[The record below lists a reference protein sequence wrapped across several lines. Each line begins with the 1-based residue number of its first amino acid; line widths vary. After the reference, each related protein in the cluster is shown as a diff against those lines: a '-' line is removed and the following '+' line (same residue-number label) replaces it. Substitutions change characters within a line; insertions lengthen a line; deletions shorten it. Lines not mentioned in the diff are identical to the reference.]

1 MSTPHGGKPGGL
13 VRPFLVAMLLARL
26 MDPLHAADE
35 LVRRQKSF
43 IRELYERRD
52 YFNCIAETR
61 RLLNTAPG
69 LAERDA
75 YLYFIEAN
83 YFLAGQ
89 YRTVIENSK
98 SKAVTGENLP
108 YILLASTASG
118 RIGRYD
124 AGMGILEALDPATL
138 GADDRCRL
146 LAAKSRLFVEAG
158 LFERAYEELRR
169 GAEYESCA
177 RLAGLGEALAGYG
190 ELPRRSGILAAI
202 LSAILPGA
210 GQVYAGRYAD
220 GAVSLISVGA
230 LATGAFLCFH
240 HRERAL
246 GGTLAVA
253 ASLVYAGNVY
263 GACNAAKRF
272 NSVRAEGFRA
282 RLLERHIPAFDPME
296 GVDLDQLTR

>member
-1 MSTPHGGKPGGL
+1 MSSPHGGKPGGL
-13 VRPFLVAMLLARL
+13 VRLLSFAMVLARL
-26 MDPLHAADE
+26 IHPLHAEDE
-35 LVRRQKSF
+35 LVRKQKTF

-61 RLLNTAPG
+61 RLLNSAPG
-69 LAERDA
+69 LADRDA

-83 YFLAGQ
+83 YFMAGQ

-98 SKAVTGENLP
+98 SKAVAGKNLP

-118 RIGRYD
+118 RIGQYD

-158 LFERAYEELRR
+158 LFERAHEELRR
-169 GAEYESCA
+169 GAEYASCA
-177 RLAGLGEALAGYG
+177 RLTGLGEALGGYG

-210 GQVYAGRYAD
+210 GQAYAGHYAD
-220 GAVSLISVGA
+220 GAISLISVAALASGA
-230 LATGAFLCFH
+230 LLCFH

-246 GGTLAVA
+246 GATLAVA

-263 GACNAAKRF
+263 GASSAAERF
-272 NSVRAEGFRA
+272 NSTRVGNFRA
-282 RLLERHIPAFDPME
+282 RLIERHIPAFNPME
-296 GVDLDQLTR
+296 GVDLDRLTR